1 MLQITWLNLSCS
13 GENQRPEAYH
23 VNLVDSAQILIQQI
37 SREMYE
43 KKQIIEWK
51 THELISH
58 NPSDIQLY
66 SHLIVKSAKCL
77 ASASTA
83 KSQRVILWG
92 FTMFCLNFTWNYDER
107 G

>member
-13 GENQRPEAYH
+13 GEKQKPEAYH

-51 THELISH
+51 TH
-58 NPSDIQLY
+58 
-66 SHLIVKSAKCL
+66 
-77 ASASTA
+77 
-83 KSQRVILWG
+83 
-92 FTMFCLNFTWNYDER
+92 
-107 G
+107 